1 MGDLVSRTH
10 RLAPYVFVCVS
21 LATVGI
27 FYERTLIPYSL
38 VLVSVAIIMKYYAAL
53 SASAISKAT
62 VSARARATTEAADV
76 LVEFELKNNTRI
88 PVLLAEYSLSY
99 SPLLKLLGPAKA
111 GLLVIPPSSTMRLV
125 FTFSGRAGTYR
136 VGPLRAVVRDPL
148 GLFRSGEIEVYGTLD
163 VKVLP
168 SIEPTVVRRLWLMT
182 RRSGLVKTR
191 QPGEGVEFYDIREYR
206 PGDELRNVVWR
217 LYASRGALAVKEMEK
232 ESFQYVAFL
241 VDSSREMWVGPPRQ
255 TPAEHFSRIV
265 ASISYY
271 LCSRGYNVSAIV
283 FNERRVSSSG
293 RPSGGKD
300 GLRRVYR
307 TLLDLEYAEDSQG
320 EVSLDSV
327 VGRLASLVPRERTL
341 VFLFTRPVGQ
351 AREEFVVK
359 LSDILRS
366 KNHVLFLVTPL
377 IVSYETSGVPAWAK
391 RLYQLKLYE
400 ILKEDIE
407 SIARLRSRGVRTIA
421 VDPSYVPQRVVR
433 IIEELV

>member
-1 MGDLVSRTH
+1 MGDFISRTH
-10 RLAPYVFVCVS
+10 RLAPYLFVCVA

-27 FYERTLIPYSL
+27 FYERVLIPYSL
-38 VLVSVAIIMKYYAAL
+38 ALVSVAVLMRYYATL
-53 SASAISKAT
+53 SASAISKVTAT
-62 VSARARATTEAADV
+62 ARARATTEVADV
-76 LVEFELKNNTRI
+76 LVEFELRNNTRI
-88 PVLLAEYSLSY
+88 PVLLGEYTLSY
-99 SPLLKLLGPAKA
+99 SPLLKIRGPAKA
-111 GLLVIPPSSTMRLV
+111 GLLFIPPSSTVRLV
-125 FTFSGRAGTYR
+125 FSFSGRVGTYR

-168 SIEPTVVRRLWLMT
+168 AIEPAVVKRLWVAT
-182 RRSGLVKTR
+182 RRSGLIRTK
-191 QPGEGVEFYDIREYR
+191 QPGEGVEFYDVREYR

-217 LYASRGALAVKEMEK
+217 LYASRGSLAVKEMEK

-241 VDSSREMWVGPPRQ
+241 IDSSREMWVGPPRQ

-271 LCSRGYNVSAIV
+271 LCSRGYNVSAMV
-283 FNERRVSSSG
+283 FNERGVSSSG

-320 EVSLDSV
+320 GVGLDSV
-327 VGRLASLVPRERTL
+327 VGRLVSLVPRERTL

-359 LSDILRS
+359 LSDVLRS
-366 KNHVLFLVTPL
+366 KNHILFLVTPL
-377 IVSYETSGVPAWAK
+377 IVGYETSDAPAWARK
-391 RLYQLKLYE
+391 LYQLKLYE
-400 ILKEDIE
+400 ILKEDLE
-407 SIARLRSRGVRTIA
+407 SIARLRARGVRAIA